1 MKGRCYFIFTSI
13 ILWGLALLGVLFF
26 YSVVKHQEYVKA
38 AEEQHIAK
46 KIIKG
51 KRGQIYVYD
60 SPEKESLFAVA
71 INSESFRVSLV
82 PKNVRDID
90 KVAEEL
96 SKIIGL
102 SKEEIKTRYTPYKDN
117 FYMPPLKKGL
127 SYEQAEAI
135 EKLKLVGVLIERE
148 DKRLYPEKS
157 LLAQTIGFVDYEG
170 NGQYGIEGVFDSY
183 LKPSI
188 GIAIG
193 RKDLLGNFVN
203 ILNSEK
209 AKNGADIY
217 LTIDRNVQFVVE
229 EKLKKAIETY
239 KADAGEVIVLEA
251 KTGNILA
258 MAQWPTFD
266 LNEFNKVPV
275 ENHDLFLNKVIQATW
290 EPGSI
295 LKPIVMAAAL
305 DSGAVPDNYEN
316 TYGNV
321 VVVQGHEIHTATNKA
336 YGRETLSQILENSD
350 NVAMVD
356 ISSKLGTEKMYEYL
370 KNFNFGEK
378 LGIEIGPEAS
388 GKLLEKK
395 KWRDINRATISFGQ
409 GISVTPLQI
418 ASAYLAIANG
428 GRLIQP
434 KVVEKI
440 VFSDGREEVFP
451 TKEIRRVISEETAKK
466 ITNMLISVVERGHG
480 KKAAVPGYQVAG
492 KTGTAQIPLPSG
504 GYEENTHIGSFAGFL
519 PADNPRF
526 VILVKLDR
534 PKTVEFAESSAA
546 PTFSEIA
553 SFLLTY
559 YKVPATK

>member
-290 EPGSI
+290 EPGSV

-519 PADNPRF
+519 PANNPCF

>member
-266 LNEFNKVPV
+266 LNEFNKAPV

-290 EPGSI
+290 EPGSV

-519 PADNPRF
+519 PANNPCF